1 MKALSLTSL
10 PEKQIFLFSQ
20 PGLILFLAQRTSCSL
35 LSTPWLTLCVELIGL
50 RRLILGGQ
58 GDLKIH
64 VLQLKLTELNLIKSL
79 IWTGKRIRTRLA
91 SFWVL
96 TLKHLL
102 QDKKFRYLFLIMFSW
117 VTELV
122 PLWLSQVK
130 MNEIGN
136 LPKFSA

>member
-130 MNEIGN
+130 MNGIGN
-136 LPKFSA
+136 LPKYSA